1 MTPYTKKAN
10 KSKIASS
17 FTKSS
22 VPHFRYVFHA
32 TSSPSQL
39 SVRNTNVTPINADIN
54 VFSRFVPCFMSTV
67 HKVLVLGIAA
77 FNLQGTFSR
86 T

>member
-1 MTPYTKKAN
+1 
-10 KSKIASS
+10 
-17 FTKSS
+17 
-22 VPHFRYVFHA
+22 
-32 TSSPSQL
+32 
-39 SVRNTNVTPINADIN
+39 
-54 VFSRFVPCFMSTV
+54 MSTV